1 MGFND
6 LLESIGGVGYF
17 HILHNIL
24 ILIPVC
30 MVSFHSYLQNF
41 TAAVPNH
48 HCRIRVDTNQACDAN
63 LTDKEQLQVY
73 IPINKEGKSKKC
85 HQFQVA
91 QCHILNATVSNITDL
106 DTEPCTDGWTYDQS
120 QFVSTII
127 SEWDLVCNQQVL
139 KQVAQSIYMA
149 GVLVGSGLFGWL
161 SDRFGRRRMLIW
173 THLQVAVAGTLVAFL
188 PTFSCYCVFRF
199 LSGMGTSGICII
211 SLSLILEW
219 IPTQG
224 RTLAGNCY
232 GYFAASGQ
240 MILAGLAYGLRNWRW
255 LQFAAC
261 APFFLFFLYSWL
273 LLESARWLILKGKH
287 DLALRNLKIAAW
299 VNGKKE
305 EGEKITIEMLK
316 ENIPMNSS
324 KVSSYSFLDLFR
336 TPGMRRISCCLML
349 VCFSTYFAF
358 FALALDL
365 TTFGFSIFLVQLI
378 FGAIDIPGKL
388 ICTLTMG
395 LFGRRI
401 TQAVSL
407 ILSGLLIIGGIFVPK
422 GVWSN
427 LKHKGIPALHTTMA
441 ILAKGC
447 LSGAMACMLQ
457 FSGELYPTVVRQR
470 GLGLSFMSAYFGSML
485 APAVYLLG
493 DIVSFLPYLIYG
505 VASMVAGVAAC
516 FLLETRQALL
526 PDTIEEV
533 ENDVIPASK
542 LSQV

>member
-30 MVSFHSYLQNF
+30 IVSFHSYLQNF
-41 TAAVPNH
+41 TAAIPNH
-48 HCRIRVDTNQACDAN
+48 HCHVPVDTKQICDAN
-63 LTDKEQLQVY
+63 LTAKELLQVY
-73 IPINKEGKSKKC
+73 IPMNKEGKPKEC
-85 HQFQVA
+85 HQFKVA
-91 QCHILNATVSNITDL
+91 QCHIINTTVSNVTDL
-106 DTEPCTDGWTYDQS
+106 ATKPCTDGWTYNQS

-127 SEWDLVCNQQVL
+127 SEWDLVCSQQAL

-149 GVLVGSGLFGWL
+149 GVLVGSAFFGWL
-161 SDRFGRRRMLIW
+161 SDRFGRRRVLMW
-173 THLQVAVAGTLVAFL
+173 THLQVAVAGTLVALL
-188 PTFSCYCVFRF
+188 PTFSSYCVFRF
-199 LSGMGTSGICII
+199 ISGMGTSGIFII

-219 IPTQG
+219 IPMRG

-232 GYFAASGQ
+232 GYFASSGQ
-240 MILAGLAYGLRNWRW
+240 MILAGLAYYLRNWRW

-261 APFFLFFLYSWL
+261 VPFFLFFLYSWL
-273 LLESARWLILKGKH
+273 LVESARWLILKGKLDH
-287 DLALRNLKIAAW
+287 ALRNLKIAAW

-349 VCFSTYFAF
+349 VCFSTHFAF

-388 ICTLTMG
+388 ICTLTMD
-395 LFGRRI
+395 LFGRQK

-407 ILSGLLIIGGIFVPK
+407 ILSGLLIIGGIFVPQ
-422 GVWSN
+422 GMM
-427 LKHKGIPALHTTMA
+427 ALHTALAT
-441 ILAKGC
+441 LAKCC
-447 LSGAMACMLQ
+447 LSGAMACVLQ
-457 FSGELYPTVVRQR
+457 FSGELYPTEVRQR
-470 GLGLSFMSAYFGSML
+470 GLGLSFMTAYLGSVL
-485 APAVYLLG
+485 APVVYLLG

-505 VASMVAGVAAC
+505 VASIVAGVAAC
-516 FLLETRQALL
+516 FLLETNQALL

-533 ENDVIPASK
+533 ESRFNPTWIPH
-542 LSQV
+542 